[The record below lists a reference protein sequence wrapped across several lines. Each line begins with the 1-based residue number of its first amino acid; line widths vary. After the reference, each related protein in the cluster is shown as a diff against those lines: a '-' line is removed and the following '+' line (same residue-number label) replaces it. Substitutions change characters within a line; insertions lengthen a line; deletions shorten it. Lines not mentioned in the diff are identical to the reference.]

1 MADGTDYNPK
11 NNPLYDVPKK
21 PEVTPRRKL
30 QSTGEST
37 DSEMPLKPLVP
48 PKRRT
53 TVSSGSSVNA
63 TPSDTSAT
71 PSVSSTAPST
81 TTTPSVSVANARQKF
96 EQALKDS
103 GQPQKE
109 PPKVAPKSSTPVKS
123 TPPPVKSA
131 PPSVKSAPPSVKSA
145 PPPIPTK
152 SLAQQQSKP
161 VPSIPQSPRSGGQ
174 IPVSSRYVEVGS
186 SNNDIPEAPDYADPD
201 ALIPRASTS
210 SYPEPGNTDY
220 SELVDNAASSKLVI
234 KSKPFGLEEFATEF
248 PLPQIVRVYAGHYGI
263 TEQFSM
269 SEGEELILFFIKSS
283 KIVMASTQRKA
294 ETYHLPLNSS
304 LQFGPYTPKSSETEA
319 HSYRYETVEDLLAR
333 EEGLPKVV
341 KVFKTFSGPSEE
353 QSVMSGDLIF
363 PQKVSGKKKNRVLKC
378 KTKRGTKLK
387 LGLNCTGDF
396 STDPSDVRMY
406 LLEYIEHVNDFP
418 VKVLIFNEKDDNS
431 KLCSL
436 RTGTVLIL
444 EAPAPLRSY
453 ICSTDIFGERD
464 YPIIELPMIMPIQV
478 QSMERVGLDMQP
490 IYSKIQHAYENFDL
504 SMVKKSMFP
513 AQTEKS
519 LKLQQEFYE
528 EVRRDDGSSHLYDLE
543 RPEAIYEP
551 IPGCAPNVGIKKE
564 VKPPPRPGPPPSKP
578 LSPQRPAPIPP
589 SIKSPPLPP
598 LNQLP
603 PKPTEEKSFPPPLPS
618 RPVNPVITP
627 PIPPANPSKAI
638 PATPPHIQPQI
649 KLPPFQKEEK
659 PTTTKVL
666 TVQPK
671 TVTENPTPEEN
682 LAVLKVM
689 TGEDILLL
697 LDNMNL
703 GEYKDSFQQE
713 QVDGELMLE
722 LSKSDLEDLGVT
734 KNIHQIRL
742 LKLIDGSSSVKKYAD
757 GLYGTLS

>member
-1 MADGTDYNPK
+1 MAE

-21 PEVTPRRKL
+21 PEVAPRRKL
-30 QSTGEST
+30 QATGESA
-37 DSEMPLKPLVP
+37 DSEVPLKPLVP
-48 PKRRT
+48 PKRRST
-53 TVSSGSSVNA
+53 FTSSMVNS

-71 PSVSSTAPST
+71 PSVTSTAPST

-96 EQALKDS
+96 EQTLK
-103 GQPQKE
+103 GAAQLQKE
-109 PPKVAPKSSTPVKS
+109 SPKVAPKSSTPVKS
-123 TPPPVKSA
+123 TPPPV
-131 PPSVKSAPPSVKSA
+131 
-145 PPPIPTK
+145 PTK
-152 SLAQQQSKP
+152 SVPQHQSKP
-161 VPSIPQSPRSGGQ
+161 APSIPQSPKSGG
-174 IPVSSRYVEVGS
+174 SSRYVEVGS
-186 SNNDIPEAPDYADPD
+186 SMNNDISEAPDYADPD

-220 SELVDNAASSKLVI
+220 SEPVDNAATSKLVI
-234 KSKPFGLEEFATEF
+234 KSKPFGLEEFAAEF

-283 KIVMASTQRKA
+283 KVVMASTQRKA

-304 LQFGPYTPKSSETEA
+304 LQFGPYIPKSAETEA
-319 HSYRYETVEDLLAR
+319 HSYRYETVENLLAR

-353 QSVMSGDLIF
+353 QSVMAGDLIF
-363 PQKVSGKKKNRVLKC
+363 PQTVTGKKKSRVLKC
-378 KTKRGTKLK
+378 KTKRGTELK
-387 LGLNCTGDF
+387 LGLNCAGDF

-418 VKVLIFNEKDDNS
+418 VTVLIFNEKDDKS

-444 EAPAPLRSY
+444 EAPTPLRSY
-453 ICSTDIFGERD
+453 ICSTDISGERD
-464 YPIIELPMIMPIQV
+464 YPIIELPMIMPIQI
-478 QSMERVGLDMQP
+478 QSMERVDLDMQP

-519 LKLQQEFYE
+519 LRVQQEFYE
-528 EVRRDDGSSHLYDLE
+528 EVRRDDGASHLYDLE

-551 IPGCAPNVGIKKE
+551 IPGCAPNVGTKKE
-564 VKPPPRPGPPPSKP
+564 VKPPPPRPIIPSSKP
-578 LSPQRPAPIPP
+578 LSPQRPAPVPP
-589 SIKSPPLPP
+589 SVKSPPLPP
-598 LNQLP
+598 LNQPP
-603 PKPTEEKSFPPPLPS
+603 PKPAEEKSFPPPLPG
-618 RPVNPVITP
+618 RPVNPVIPP
-627 PIPPANPSKAI
+627 PIPLANPSKAV
-638 PATPPHIQPQI
+638 PATPPHVQTQAKFVISQR
-649 KLPPFQKEEK
+649 EEK
-659 PTTTKVL
+659 PPSPATKIL

-671 TVTENPTPEEN
+671 TVTENATPEDN
-682 LAVLKVM
+682 QALLKVM
-689 TGEDILLL
+689 TGEDILQL

-703 GEYKDSFQQE
+703 GEYKDSFQRE

-722 LSKSDLEDLGVT
+722 LSKSDLEDLGIT

>member
-1 MADGTDYNPK
+1 MADGSDYNPVK

-21 PEVTPRRKL
+21 PEVAPRRKL
-30 QSTGEST
+30 PITSESAGN
-37 DSEMPLKPLVP
+37 EVPLKPLVP
-48 PKRRT
+48 PKRRS
-53 TVSSGSSVNA
+53 TVSSGSSANG
-63 TPSDTSAT
+63 TPSTTSAT
-71 PSVSSTAPST
+71 PSVTSSAPST

-96 EQALKDS
+96 EQTLK
-103 GQPQKE
+103 PQKE
-109 PPKVAPKSSTPVKS
+109 PPKVAPKSSSIPAKS
-123 TPPPVKSA
+123 N
-131 PPSVKSAPPSVKSA
+131 

-152 SLAQQQSKP
+152 SLTQHHSKP
-161 VPSIPQSPRSGGQ
+161 APSIPQSPVFGGQ
-174 IPVSSRYVEVGS
+174 TPVSSRYVEVGS
-186 SNNDIPEAPDYADPD
+186 SRSSVDNDIPEAPDYADPD

-210 SYPEPGNTDY
+210 SSAEPGNTDY
-220 SELVDNAASSKLVI
+220 SEPIDNSSTVSSKLVI
-234 KSKPFGLEEFATEF
+234 KSKPFGLEEFAVEF

-304 LQFGPYTPKSSETEA
+304 LQFGPYIPKSSESEA
-319 HSYRYETVEDLLAR
+319 HSYHYETVEDLLAR

-341 KVFKTFSGPSEE
+341 KVFKTFSGSSEE
-353 QSVMSGDLIF
+353 QSVMAGDVIF

-387 LGLNCTGDF
+387 LGLNCAGDF
-396 STDPSDVRMY
+396 STDPSDVRMF
-406 LLEYIEHVNDFP
+406 LLEYIEHINEFP
-418 VKVLIFNEKDDNS
+418 ITVLIFNEKDDNS

-464 YPIIELPMIMPIQV
+464 YPIIELPMIMPIQI
-478 QSMERVGLDMQP
+478 QTMERVGLDMQP

-519 LKLQQEFYE
+519 LRVQQQFYE
-528 EVRRDDGSSHLYDLE
+528 EIRRDDGASHLYDLE

-551 IPGCAPNVGIKKE
+551 IPGCAPPNNGIKKE
-564 VKPPPRPGPPPSKP
+564 VKPPARPNLPPSKP
-578 LSPQRPAPIPP
+578 LSPQRPAPVPP
-589 SIKSPPLPP
+589 TVKSPPLPP
-598 LNQLP
+598 LNQPP
-603 PKPTEEKSFPPPLPS
+603 PKPTEEKSFPPPLPGRTVS
-618 RPVNPVITP
+618 PVTTSTGSL
-627 PIPPANPSKAI
+627 ANPSKAI
-638 PATPPHIQPQI
+638 PATPPHVQTQI
-649 KLPPFQKEEK
+649 KLAPVQREGK
-659 PTTTKVL
+659 PTTMQ
-666 TVQPK
+666 VQAK
-671 TVTENPTPEEN
+671 TVTENATPEEN
-682 LAVLKVM
+682 QALLKVM

-703 GEYKDSFQQE
+703 GEYKDSFQRE

-722 LSKSDLEDLGVT
+722 LRKDDLADLGVT